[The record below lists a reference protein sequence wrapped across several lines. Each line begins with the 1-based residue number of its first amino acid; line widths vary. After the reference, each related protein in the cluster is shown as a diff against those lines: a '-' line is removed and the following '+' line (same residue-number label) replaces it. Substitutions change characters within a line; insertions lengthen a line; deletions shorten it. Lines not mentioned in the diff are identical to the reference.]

1 MSQSHIDNIISVKRE
16 LIMNMSSGDD
26 DDDNSDVVD
35 NGDEVDYQTS
45 NGRRVLRSRYLAV
58 QNMIHGGNSIL
69 FNAHSVF

>member
-1 MSQSHIDNIISVKRE
+1 MSQPHIDNIISVKRE
-16 LIMNMSSGDD
+16 LIMNMSSDD

-35 NGDEVDYQTS
+35 NGDVVDYQTS

-58 QNMIHGGNSIL
+58 KNMIHGGNSIL